1 MEMWPLMQLLLLG
14 LLLGAARGQ
23 RDELSSEEER
33 RALML
38 KHLQEVLELS
48 EATGEEAAQ
57 EVTLTE
63 VGDPA
68 GKEILDENAE
78 VEEPVEEPARTTQL
92 SPTTAPP
99 AQQEEEDD
107 FTYVFSR
114 LNSLDAAV
122 HRLNVQFHLMDV
134 KVSQFSQGLA
144 ELKGSVTEA
153 HESLDS
159 LKEVA
164 TRNQKELGRIDGCLR
179 GRRTHGKCFLIFKN
193 FEVYDAAQ
201 KLCELRGGNLAM
213 PADATELAILRRYLY
228 DAFQPNNWPVWV
240 GINDRR
246 SEGLWLFEN
255 GQRVSVFDWYRDF
268 LVTQPNGGARENC
281 VSLSSDDGKW
291 WDNDCERRMYY
302 VCEYRL

>member
-1 MEMWPLMQLLLLG
+1 MIQLLLLG
-14 LLLGAARGQ
+14 LLLASATQGQ

-33 RALML
+33 KALML
-38 KHLQEVLELS
+38 KHLQEILELS
-48 EATGEEAAQ
+48 EMTEEEPVQ
-57 EVTLTE
+57 EVTLKETE
-63 VGDPA
+63 EDSA
-68 GKEILDENAE
+68 GKEIFEEEEEDE
-78 VEEPVEEPARTTQL
+78 EEEMPPRTTL
-92 SPTTAPP
+92 LTPTTASP
-99 AQQEEEDD
+99 AQEEEDG

-122 HRLNVQFHLMDV
+122 HRLNVQFYHMDL

-144 ELKGSVTEA
+144 ELKGGLAETR
-153 HESLDS
+153 ESLAS
-159 LKEVA
+159 LNEVA

-179 GRRTHGKCFLIFKN
+179 GRRTQTKCFLIFKN

-201 KLCELRGGNLAM
+201 KLCEVRGGHLAM
-213 PADATELAILRRYLY
+213 PADATELAVLRRYLH
-228 DAFQPNNWPVWV
+228 DAFQPYNWPAWV
-240 GINDRR
+240 GIHDRR

-255 GQRVSVFDWYRDF
+255 GHRVSVFDWYRDH

-302 VCEYRL
+302 ICEYRL